1 MAAHHPLAY
10 QTQIR
15 ADNDSFFLALSS
27 EEKDARSVGSFFTAF
42 EAICVTDQ
50 DSPIAASNF
59 SIIRR
64 DPHHGKRIYPTT
76 ADPSL
81 LEVCDESSSVQSD
94 TTNTN
99 QLTTT
104 VDFLY
109 NEEGERAHLFSN
121 APVCHAA
128 YFRLAQAASGIFA
141 EDYFKRRKLLNGM
154 KGRRNRMRDS
164 GLKHSKYNKFH
175 LFLQKQLLDSTPPAL
190 LIVPLLP
197 LSEIQQWDGTS
208 AYDAMVLPCGERAVY
223 AARMTLRFV
232 RRTCSQR
239 EVENG
244 VAVLSSFVKDI
255 AESLLD
261 KENDVL
267 EDFNTAVGE
276 TRDASA
282 LRWKRLVEYLRTLD
296 SPCFPIP
303 SLKKNMDW
311 GTVRIA
317 KGTFDRD
324 RSCLPDPFLLAAKA
338 AINFSSLIGK
348 KLMPACQSFSS
359 NGEDERDSDNCN
371 F

>member
-1 MAAHHPLAY
+1 MSNHPLAY
-10 QTQIR
+10 QAQIR
-15 ADNDSFFLALSS
+15 AENDSFFLALSS

-42 EAICVTDQ
+42 EAICVTDEN
-50 DSPIAASNF
+50 SPITASNF
-59 SIIRR
+59 CIIRR
-64 DPHHGKRIYPTT
+64 DPQHGKRIYPTT
-76 ADPSL
+76 ADASL
-81 LEVCDESSSVQSD
+81 LDACDESSSLQSD

-175 LFLQKQLLDSTPPAL
+175 LFLHKQLLDSTPPAL
-190 LIVPLLP
+190 IIVPLLP
-197 LSEIQQWDGTS
+197 LSQIQQWDGAS
-208 AYDAMVLPCGERAVY
+208 SYDAMALPCGERAVY

-239 EVENG
+239 EVEIG
-244 VAVLSSFVKDI
+244 FSVLSAFVKDI

-261 KENDVL
+261 EENNVL

-296 SPCFPIP
+296 SPCFPMP
-303 SLKKNMDW
+303 SLRKDMDW
-311 GTVRIA
+311 GTVRVA
-317 KGTFDRD
+317 KGAFDLD
-324 RSCLPDPFLLAAKA
+324 SSCLPDPFLLAAKA
-338 AINFSSLIGK
+338 AINFSSLVGK
-348 KLMPACQSFSS
+348 KLMPACQTLIS
-359 NGEDERDSDNCN
+359 NGEEEGDSY
-371 F
+371 

>member
-1 MAAHHPLAY
+1 MSNHPRAY
-10 QTQIR
+10 QAQIR
-15 ADNDSFFLALSS
+15 ADNDSFFLALSK
-27 EEKDARSVGSFFTAF
+27 EEIYARSVGSFFTAF
-42 EAICVTDQ
+42 EAICLIDQ
-50 DSPIAASNF
+50 ERSISASNF
-59 SIIRR
+59 PIIRR
-64 DPHHGKRIYPTT
+64 DPQHGKRIYPNT
-76 ADPSL
+76 ADPNL
-81 LEVCDESSSVQSD
+81 LDVCDESSSLQSD
-94 TTNTN
+94 STNTN

-109 NEEGERAHLFSN
+109 NLEGERAYLFSN

-190 LIVPLLP
+190 MIVPLLP
-197 LSEIQQWDGTS
+197 LSQIQQWDGTS
-208 AYDAMVLPCGERAVY
+208 SYDAMALPCGERAVY
-223 AARMTLRFV
+223 AASMTLRFV

-239 EVENG
+239 EVEIG
-244 VAVLSSFVKDI
+244 VAVLSAFVKDI

-267 EDFNTAVGE
+267 EDFTTAVGE

-296 SPCFPIP
+296 SPCFPMP
-303 SLKKNMDW
+303 SLRENTDW
-311 GTVRIA
+311 ETSRVA
-317 KGTFDRD
+317 KGTFDLD
-324 RSCLPDPFLLAAKA
+324 SSCLPDPFLLAAKA
-338 AINFSSLIGK
+338 AINFSALVGK
-348 KLMPACQSFSS
+348 KLMPACHTLIS
-359 NGEDERDSDNCN
+359 NGEEEGVTDS